1 VADEADKLKEYRERR
16 DFEKTSEPEGKPE
29 ERAGEAR
36 FVVQQHD
43 ATRMHYDFRIETD
56 GVLKS
61 WAVPQGPSTDP
72 QDKRLAVEV
81 EDHPLDYIDFEGVIP
96 KGEYGAGPVIVWDR
110 GTYENIRG
118 EKKKPLTIQ
127 ESYREGLIE
136 LRLHGEKLKG
146 AYALVQTK
154 FQDSKKNWLMIKMKD
169 KEADPEL
176 DIIEAHPQSVKSGK
190 TIKEVESDRSRKE
203 THPVLAALPDELKG
217 KLKQTEYP
225 GWLDPMLA
233 TLEEKPFDRKDWI
246 YEQKLDGER
255 CLVYCRGGQVQML
268 SRNQLFISHQYPEL
282 IRALKGLGNLDM
294 VLDGEI
300 VAFDGERPSFERMQ
314 KRMHV
319 AAPNEDL
326 MNEVPTFLYLFDIL
340 YFEGYEI
347 TRLPQIER
355 KNLLAKV
362 FSFKDPVRFT
372 EHVVGEGIW
381 LFNDA
386 CAKGLE
392 GVIAKDANAPY
403 QHRRSKSWLK
413 FKCVQRRDVVIGGY
427 TEPNAGMRGFGA
439 LLVGEFDKGNL
450 VYRGRVGTGFSD
462 EMIRDLRERLAAM
475 ETDENP
481 FLPHEYLEA
490 EGVHW
495 VEPVMVASVGYGD
508 MTKAGIMRHPRFFA
522 LRESKGSKPGKDDS
536 RFGTPIFRSLNGNK
550 VKLTNIDKL
559 LFPDDGITKGQ
570 VIDYFERIAPTM
582 LPHLKDRPLNMER
595 FPDGIGVKGFYHKQI
610 PDYFPDFVE
619 RVEVEV
625 SDTEIQFQAMAN
637 NAAALV
643 YLAQYAAFTLHPWLS
658 QKEDLR
664 KPDKIV
670 FDLDP
675 STDEG
680 WDVVKEGARDVKA
693 MLVEMGLPS
702 FLMAT
707 GSRGLHV
714 AVPLV
719 PEHDYD
725 TIQLFAKALCQTM
738 VKRDK
743 KFTTEIRKEK
753 RKDRVFL
760 DYLRNRYGH
769 TSVAPYTLRA
779 KRNAPVA
786 APLLWE
792 ELESNDLRSDS
803 FTISNIF
810 ERITK
815 PEDDPWREF
824 FEYREPLP
832 DFDKIQKIL
841 SQG

>member
-1 VADEADKLKEYRERR
+1 MVDEADKLKEYREKR
-16 DFEKTSEPEGKPE
+16 DFEKTAEPEGKPA

-43 ATRMHYDFRIETD
+43 ATRMHYDFRIEAN

-81 EDHPLDYIDFEGVIP
+81 EDHPIDYIDFEGVIP
-96 KGEYGAGPVIVWDR
+96 KGEYGAGPVIVWDQ

-127 ESYREGLIE
+127 QSYEEGLIE
-136 LRLHGEKLKG
+136 IRLHGEKLKG

-169 KEADPEL
+169 KDADPDL
-176 DIIEAHPQSVKSGK
+176 NIIEAFPKSVKSGK
-190 TIKEVESDRSRKE
+190 TIQEVKAEGNRKE
-203 THPVLAALPDELKG
+203 MHPILATLPDDIKS
-217 KLKQTEYP
+217 KLKQSEFP
-225 GWLDPMLA
+225 GWMDPMLA
-233 TLEEKPFDRKDWI
+233 TLEEKPFDRKGWI

-282 IRALKGLGNLDM
+282 IRALKGLGDLDM

-326 MNEVPTFLYLFDIL
+326 LKEVPTFLYLFDIL
-340 YFEGYEI
+340 FFEGHET
-347 TRLPQIER
+347 TRLPQMER

-362 FSFKDPVRFT
+362 IEFKDPMRLT
-372 EHVVGEGIW
+372 EHQVGNGIQ
-381 LFNDA
+381 LFTDA
-386 CAKGLE
+386 CEKGLE

-413 FKCVQRRDVVIGGY
+413 FKCVQRREVVIGGY

-439 LLVGEFDKGNL
+439 LLVGEFDNGNL

-462 EMIRDLRERLAAM
+462 EMIRDLRQRLTAIEA
-475 ETDENP
+475 DENP
-481 FLPHEYLEA
+481 FLPHEYLETD
-490 EGVHW
+490 GVRW
-495 VEPVMVASVGYGD
+495 VEPVMAASVGYGD
-508 MTKAGIMRHPRFFA
+508 MTKAGILRHPRFFA
-522 LRESKGSKPGKDDS
+522 LRENKNPRTSQNDA
-536 RFGTPIFRSLNGNK
+536 RFGAPVFRAVEGHK
-550 VKLTNIDKL
+550 VKITNIDKL

-570 VIDYFERIAPTM
+570 VIDYFEHIAPAM

-595 FPDGIGVKGFYHKQI
+595 FPDGIKVKGFYHKEA
-610 PDYFPDFVE
+610 PDYFPDYLE
-619 RVEVEV
+619 RVEVDV
-625 SDTEIQFQAMAN
+625 SDTETQMQAMAN

-658 QKEDLR
+658 LKDDLH

-675 STDEG
+675 STEES
-680 WDVVKEGARDVKA
+680 WDVVKGGAREVKA
-693 MLVEMGLPS
+693 ILIELGLPA

-779 KRNAPVA
+779 KRHAPVA

-792 ELESNDLRSDS
+792 ELESKDLRSNS

-810 ERITK
+810 ERIAR

-824 FEYREPLP
+824 FEYRTPLP
-832 DFDKIQKIL
+832 DFEKIQEIL
-841 SQG
+841 SL